1 MLNVLYYIYS
11 GGKVLTVLFVLL
23 FGCESDVSVIKRY
36 DEETNEE
43 TAIDT
48 VDTPID
54 TPTETATQT
63 DTGIL
68 IEGNGGY
75 LHYYLRQI
83 ACPACVGESQELL
96 VEFRA
101 KFFQPTFESHTSWI
115 PTLGECTNQLLIT
128 SPSTNAID
136 VGPSISVDGPVHSFT
151 AMQQGQEYYAYLYE
165 TQYDRTSTH
174 YVSLTGEDEQITF
187 FTAEGYD
194 YIEPQEMLYIDP
206 SYAFAAPIYKT
217 GMTFSWSPYDTS
229 RTFMV
234 LLAVY
239 SGDGSQLLGY
249 AACTGPDQGFMTFP
263 SYIMQSFPSYSLV
276 LIHLSRHKVDFHPFE
291 PMATHIETHM
301 EWEVIGTG
309 YLQ

>member
-1 MLNVLYYIYS
+1 MYFII
-11 GGKVLTVLFVLL
+11 LL
-23 FGCESDVSVIKRY
+23 FLVSCSSDVSVIKRY
-36 DEETNEE
+36 DETNTE
-43 TAIDT
+43 TAIDSDST
-48 VDTPID
+48 SPEATTEPS
-54 TPTETATQT
+54 TETGTET
-63 DTGIL
+63 I

-96 VEFRA
+96 VEFTA
-101 KFFQPTFESHTSWI
+101 KFFQPTFESHTSWL
-115 PTLGECTNQLLIT
+115 PQLGECTDQLLIT

-136 VGPSISVDGPVHSFT
+136 VGQTIFVEGPVHSFT
-151 AMQQGQEYYAYLYE
+151 ATKQGQEYYAYLYE

-174 YVSLTGEDEQITF
+174 YVSITGEDEQISF

-217 GMTFSWSPYDTS
+217 GMTFSWAPYDTS

-239 SGDGSQLLGY
+239 SADGSQLLGY

-263 SYIMQSFPSYSLV
+263 AYAMQSFPPYSLV
-276 LIHLSRHKVDFHPFE
+276 LVHLSRHKVDFQPFE
-291 PMATHIETHM
+291 PMGTHIETHM

>member
-1 MLNVLYYIYS
+1 MLL
-11 GGKVLTVLFVLL
+11 
-23 FGCESDVSVIKRY
+23 GCESDVSVIKRLE
-36 DEETNEE
+36 EETSVE
-43 TAIDT
+43 TALDSQDPP
-48 VDTPID
+48 VDTPTD
-54 TPTETATQT
+54 TTTETGTQVT
-63 DTGIL
+63 

-96 VEFRA
+96 VEFKA
-101 KFFQPTFESHTSWI
+101 KFFQPTNETHTSWI
-115 PTLGECTNQLLIT
+115 PPLGECTNQLLIT
-128 SPSTNAID
+128 SPSTNTID
-136 VGPSISVDGPVHSFT
+136 VGQTITVQGPIHSFE
-151 AMQQGQEYYAYLYE
+151 ALRQGQEYYAYLYE
-165 TQYDRTSTH
+165 TQYDRNAIHS
-174 YVSLTGEDEQITF
+174 VSITDEDDEIPF
-187 FTAEGYD
+187 FSIEGYD
-194 YIEPQEMLYIDP
+194 YIEPQEMLYVDP

-217 GMTFSWSPYDTS
+217 GMTFSWAPYDTS
-229 RTFMV
+229 RTYMI

-249 AACTGPDQGFMTFP
+249 AACTGPDQGFMTLP

-276 LIHLSRHKVDFHPFE
+276 LVHLSRHKVDFHPFE